1 MEFVSQLFV
10 LFLAYHTLQYYIV
23 FHPPSL
29 IRDLY
34 VSTETYRQLGV
45 GGVVNFGKGVKY
57 RPFLA
62 QKIQKIFYIFL
73 NEFYSSIWFI
83 IGQWRKRGLLIERGN
98 YPILQKLWA
107 LVATAC
113 AVGIEG

>member
-10 LFLAYHTLQYYIV
+10 LFLAYHTLSSIIS
-23 FHPPSL
+23 FFTPPSL

-45 GGVVNFGKGVKY
+45 GGVVNFGRGVKY

-62 QKIQKIFYIFL
+62 QKIRKKYFVFL
-73 NEFYSSIWFI
+73 SMNSIV
-83 IGQWRKRGLLIERGN
+83 RYDLL
-98 YPILQKLWA
+98 
-107 LVATAC
+107 
-113 AVGIEG
+113 

>member
-45 GGVVNFGKGVKY
+45 GVSLTLVRGLSTDHF
-57 RPFLA
+57 
-62 QKIQKIFYIFL
+62 
-73 NEFYSSIWFI
+73 
-83 IGQWRKRGLLIERGN
+83 WRKKFEKYFVFFSMNSIVRYDLL
-98 YPILQKLWA
+98 
-107 LVATAC
+107 
-113 AVGIEG
+113 

>member
-45 GGVVNFGKGVKY
+45 GGVVNFGKGVKSTDH
-57 RPFLA
+57 F
-62 QKIQKIFYIFL
+62 
-73 NEFYSSIWFI
+73 
-83 IGQWRKRGLLIERGN
+83 WRKKFEKN
-98 YPILQKLWA
+98 ILYFSQ
-107 LVATAC
+107 
-113 AVGIEG
+113 